1 MWTEECEQSFVELKQ
16 KLISA
21 PILSYPLPEDNYI
34 LDTDASGYALGAVLS
49 QIQDGTEKVIG
60 YASRS
65 LNKAENNYC
74 VTRRELLAVVFALKH
89 FKPYVFGRAV
99 TVRTD
104 HGALRW
110 LTNFKDPEGQL
121 ARWLE
126 TISQYHVTLVHR
138 PGRQHG
144 NADGLS
150 RKCQQCGRD
159 ECRDINQMTAE
170 AEKLGE
176 MTIEIA
182 GSQHITGSE
191 SENEESETKISE
203 IEELTVNDKNNADD
217 GRKLGQIRV
226 IAIEAEITLEELREA
241 QLKESGMGQILTA
254 LEQNSERPVWKKIS
268 GLSPEFKM
276 YVSQWKQLEVRQGVL
291 CRKWE
296 SDNGK
301 QVEYKVVLPKKFR
314 KIVLTE
320 LHESKTAG
328 HLGVR
333 KTKEKVQSIYY
344 WVGLSQDVRAFVRLC
359 SLCTRRKSLKNRRSP
374 LQQYMVGAPLER
386 IAMDIL
392 GPLPITE
399 RGNKYILVIGD
410 YFTKWV
416 EAYPIPDQTAETV
429 AKKVV
434 EEFICRFGV
443 PRELHSDQ
451 GRNFESKYYG

>member
-1 MWTEECEQSFVELKQ
+1 M
-16 KLISA
+16 
-21 PILSYPLPEDNYI
+21 
-34 LDTDASGYALGAVLS
+34 
-49 QIQDGTEKVIG
+49 
-60 YASRS
+60 
-65 LNKAENNYC
+65 
-74 VTRRELLAVVFALKH
+74 
-89 FKPYVFGRAV
+89 
-99 TVRTD
+99 
-104 HGALRW
+104 
-110 LTNFKDPEGQL
+110 
-121 ARWLE
+121 ARL
-126 TISQYHVTLVHR
+126 
-138 PGRQHG
+138 
-144 NADGLS
+144 
-150 RKCQQCGRD
+150 
-159 ECRDINQMTAE
+159 DINQMTAE

-254 LEQNSERPVWKKIS
+254 LEQNSERPVWKKIL

-314 KIVLTE
+314 KIVLAE

-333 KTKEKVQSIYY
+333 KTKEKVQSRYY
-344 WVGLSQDVRAFVRLC
+344 WVGLSQDVRDFVRLC

-443 PRELHSDQ
+443 PRELQ
-451 GRNFESKYYG
+451 